1 MIEHALQ
8 QSVSRERTR
17 LASMQPR
24 KIAVLR
30 ALQLGDLLLAVPAL
44 RAIRAEFPYAEITL
58 IGLPWAASFVRRFA
72 RYVDRFVEFTGYPG
86 IAEVP
91 VNPERSQQ
99 FLVEQRAY
107 AYDLVI
113 QMHGSGRISD
123 QLALALGGK
132 VTAGYYEQ
140 TPPARLTLG
149 LPYPDD
155 QPEVLRNLGLAK
167 LLGCHYLAPTLEFP
181 LFDEDYAEA
190 AQLLGQLQEKVL
202 VDDID
207 RVPPAHPGEAGVA
220 MNNTPRPLIG
230 IHTGARPS
238 SRRWPAEYFAQVA
251 DFCARRFN
259 AHIVLT
265 GGADERST
273 VHEVIKRM
281 SVEPLNV
288 AGKTSL
294 GVLAALISELDLFIS
309 NDTGPAHIANA
320 LQTPSVTIF
329 GPVDPRRWAALD
341 QTFHP
346 IVRHPVACSPC
357 SYWQCP
363 IDHRCL
369 RWVRP
374 EMVMHAVEH
383 VMNCASPRGTMTCS
397 V

>member
-8 QSVSRERTR
+8 QSVSRERTQ

-140 TPPARLTLG
+140 NPPAGLTLG

-181 LFDEDYAEA
+181 LFNEDYAEA
-190 AQLLGQLQEKVL
+190 ARLLERLQEKVS

-207 RVPPAHPGEAGVA
+207 GMPLPSRPRVPARDTPTMDGGTRVSGCATSHVGHLHNGGGTFVHSRRHPSRVPCAGVRA
-220 MNNTPRPLIG
+220 MSGCYQLI
-230 IHTGARPS
+230 P
-238 SRRWPAEYFAQVA
+238 
-251 DFCARRFN
+251 
-259 AHIVLT
+259 
-265 GGADERST
+265 
-273 VHEVIKRM
+273 
-281 SVEPLNV
+281 
-288 AGKTSL
+288 
-294 GVLAALISELDLFIS
+294 
-309 NDTGPAHIANA
+309 
-320 LQTPSVTIF
+320 
-329 GPVDPRRWAALD
+329 
-341 QTFHP
+341 
-346 IVRHPVACSPC
+346 
-357 SYWQCP
+357 
-363 IDHRCL
+363 
-369 RWVRP
+369 
-374 EMVMHAVEH
+374 
-383 VMNCASPRGTMTCS
+383 
-397 V
+397 

>member
-1 MIEHALQ
+1 MIEHVLQ
-8 QSVSRERTR
+8 QNVSRKRTP
-17 LASMQPR
+17 LASMQPH

-30 ALQLGDLLLAVPAL
+30 ALQLGDLLLAAPAF

-58 IGLPWAASFVRRFA
+58 IGLPWADSFVRRFA

-91 VNPERSQQ
+91 VNPERSRQ
-99 FLVEQRAY
+99 FLVAQRAY
-107 AYDLVI
+107 AYDLVV
-113 QMHGSGRISD
+113 QMHGSGLISD
-123 QLALALGGK
+123 QLAVALGGK

-140 TPPARLTLG
+140 TPPAGLTLG
-149 LPYPDD
+149 IPYPDD
-155 QPEVLRNLGLAK
+155 EPEVLRNLGLAK

-190 AQLLGQLQEKVL
+190 AHC
-202 VDDID
+202 
-207 RVPPAHPGEAGVA
+207 VPTYTG
-220 MNNTPRPLIG
+220 RPLIG
-230 IHTGARPS
+230 IHAGARPS
-238 SRRWPAEYFAQVA
+238 VRRWPAEYFAQVA

-259 AHIVLT
+259 AHILLT
-265 GGADERST
+265 GGPDERST
-273 VHEVIKRM
+273 VCEVVKRM

-288 AGKTSL
+288 VGETSL
-294 GVLAALISELDLFIS
+294 GALAALISELDLFIS

-320 LQTPSVTIF
+320 VQTPSVTIF

-374 EMVMHAVEH
+374 EMVMQVVEH
-383 VMNCASPRGTMTCS
+383 VMNCASTGGTVACS